1 MNTFLPPLA
10 GGATLGLGAALVLLA
25 TGTCAGIS
33 GQVDRVTQAGAPA
46 WRWAFLGGLLA
57 GGLLARQLT
66 PALVPGLTL
75 GPGLLIASG
84 LLVGFGARVGGG
96 CTSGHGFIGTSRFSP
111 RSILATLTFMATGF
125 ATVALA
131 RVLHG

>member
-1 MNTFLPPLA
+1 MNTFLLPLA
-10 GGATLGLGAALVLLA
+10 GGATLGLGAALLLLA

-46 WRWAFLGGLLA
+46 WRWAFVLGLLS
-57 GGLLARQLT
+57 GGVMARILA
-66 PALVPGLTL
+66 PHLVPGLTA
-75 GPGLLIASG
+75 GPVATVAAG

-125 ATVALA
+125 ATVAVT
-131 RVLHG
+131 RVLDG

>member
-1 MNTFLPPLA
+1 MLA
-10 GGATLGLGAALVLLA
+10 PG
-25 TGTCAGIS
+25 
-33 GQVDRVTQAGAPA
+33 
-46 WRWAFLGGLLA
+46 
-57 GGLLARQLT
+57 
-66 PALVPGLTL
+66 LVPGMSA
-75 GPGLLIASG
+75 GPGGLVAAG

-125 ATVALA
+125 ATVAVA

>member
-1 MNTFLPPLA
+1 LNILLPLA

-25 TGTCAGIS
+25 TGTCAGVS
-33 GQVDRVTQAGAPA
+33 GQLDRVSQLGAPA
-46 WRWAFLGGLLA
+46 WRWAFVGGLIA
-57 GGLLARQLT
+57 GGLLARLVAPT
-66 PALVPGLTL
+66 LVPGLSA
-75 GPGLLIASG
+75 GPGTLVVAG

-111 RSILATLTFMATGF
+111 RSVLATLTFMATGF
-125 ATVALA
+125 ATVGLA

>member
-1 MNTFLPPLA
+1 MARVLA
-10 GGATLGLGAALVLLA
+10 PG
-25 TGTCAGIS
+25 
-33 GQVDRVTQAGAPA
+33 
-46 WRWAFLGGLLA
+46 
-57 GGLLARQLT
+57 
-66 PALVPGLTL
+66 LVPGMSA
-75 GPGLLIASG
+75 GPGGLVAAG

-125 ATVALA
+125 ATVAVA